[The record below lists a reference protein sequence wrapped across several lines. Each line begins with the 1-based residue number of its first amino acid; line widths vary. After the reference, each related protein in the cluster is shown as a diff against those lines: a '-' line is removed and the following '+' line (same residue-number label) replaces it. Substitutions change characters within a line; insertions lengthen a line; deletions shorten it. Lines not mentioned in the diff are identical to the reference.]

1 MPTTAQH
8 CDTSTMSQVSHPHM
22 PRTIVTIPD
31 SLDFDVTTPPKNLDE
46 YNLFILLKKQRTARL
61 RELYQGGRYTAKLRH
76 DPPQGDALPNF
87 QPRYWCLNFSARCLL
102 LALERLSRD
111 PSSKRGPTREQWRA
125 LDRST
130 KMFLGDGVAVLRAH
144 FGPHN

>member
-1 MPTTAQH
+1 
-8 CDTSTMSQVSHPHM
+8 M

-87 QPRYWCLNFSARCLL
+87 QPRY
-102 LALERLSRD
+102 
-111 PSSKRGPTREQWRA
+111 
-125 LDRST
+125 
-130 KMFLGDGVAVLRAH
+130 
-144 FGPHN
+144 